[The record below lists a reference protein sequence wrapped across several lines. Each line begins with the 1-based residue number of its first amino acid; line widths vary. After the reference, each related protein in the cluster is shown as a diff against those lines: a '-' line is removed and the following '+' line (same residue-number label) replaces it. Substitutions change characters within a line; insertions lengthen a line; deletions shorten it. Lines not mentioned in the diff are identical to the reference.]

1 MAKQTALKE
10 KLIFIV
16 AYFAVWVLTFIVQKP
31 LFWLFQYSESAKESF
46 SELLATIPHGFTM
59 DLSTAGYFTA
69 VPLLLL
75 LIACFLPKIQ
85 WAKRTIDIYTYIFLA
100 LLSILFIAD
109 LFLYQYWG
117 FRIDSTPLFY
127 LKTPKDA
134 MASATFGECIAAL
147 ILVILYFYACYR
159 FYRFIFNKIKL
170 SDGQDFICSIPL
182 VVLAGLLFIAI
193 RGGVSVSTMNVG
205 HAYFSQS
212 TFVNHAAINPTWNF
226 INSLTRDTD
235 FKSQYRF
242 MDDEKATQLVAQLN
256 HSESDGKHH
265 QIINTERPNVVL
277 IVMEGIGSNV
287 IETLGGVPGVAPNLC
302 KYTEEGLVFTNFFAS
317 SFRTDRGLVAILSGY
332 PAQPTTSLMKYPNK
346 TQNTPI
352 ITQKFREAGYHTAF
366 YYGGDDNFT
375 NLHSFL
381 VTAGYQTIV
390 NEHDFSNKDMSTKWG
405 AYDHVLLQRV
415 KDDLKNELSAES
427 QPFFKTILTLNSH
440 EPFDVPSHVLEQ
452 PYLNSVHYADSC
464 LGDFIEHYKK
474 LEIWKNTVIILL
486 PDHAYRYP
494 ESLSNAEPY
503 RYRIPLIWLG
513 GAVDTTQMKAYTKTC
528 GQIDLAAT
536 LLNQLGLDSKP
547 FIFSHDILDDSY
559 PNYAYFS
566 YNNGF
571 GLVQQQDTAL
581 YDCDGNCIIR
591 ATKEET
597 VDFGKAY
604 LQKLYDDLSNR

>member
-1 MAKQTALKE
+1 MVKPTALKE
-10 KLIFIV
+10 KVTFIV
-16 AYFAVWVLTFIVQKP
+16 AYFAFWLLTFIVQKP
-31 LFWLFQYSESAKESF
+31 IFWIFQYSESSKESF

-69 VPLLLL
+69 LPLLLL
-75 LIACFLPKIQ
+75 LVSCFLPKIQ
-85 WAKRTIDIYTYIFLA
+85 WIKRTINIYTYTFLV

-147 ILVILYFYACYR
+147 ALVILYFYVCYR
-159 FYRFIFNKIKL
+159 FYEFLFNRIKL
-170 SDGQDFICSIPL
+170 SDGQNFICSVPL
-182 VVLAGLLFIAI
+182 LILAGFLFIAI
-193 RGGVSVSTMNVG
+193 RGGISVSTMNVG

-226 INSLTRDTD
+226 INSLTHESD

-242 MDDEKATQLVAQLN
+242 MDDEKADSLVYLLN
-256 HSESDGKHH
+256 HPKVEDAHH

-287 IETLGGVPGVAPNLC
+287 IESLGGVQSVAPNLSR
-302 KYTEEGLVFTNFFAS
+302 YTKEGIVFTNFFAS

-352 ITQKFREAGYHTAF
+352 ITQKFRDVGYHTAF

-390 NEHDFSNKDMSTKWG
+390 NEHDFSGTAMSAKWG

-415 KDDLKNELSAES
+415 KEDLQKDLSPEN

-440 EPFDVPSHVLEQ
+440 EPFDVPSHTHEH

-464 LGDFIEHYKK
+464 IGDFIEHYKK
-474 LEIWKNTVIILL
+474 LEIWKNSVIILL

-494 ESLSNAEPY
+494 ENVTNAEPY

-513 GAVDTTQMKAYTKTC
+513 GAIDTTQMKTYSKTC
-528 GQIDLAAT
+528 GQIDLAST

-547 FIFSHDILDDSY
+547 FVFSHDILNDSY

-571 GLVQQQDTAL
+571 GLITQQDTAL
-581 YDCDGNCIIR
+581 YDCDGNHTIR
-591 ATKEET
+591 ATKEEL
-597 VDFGKAY
+597 VDYGKAY